1 MIPNHY
7 IGTGGIQVK
16 DVMKAFM
23 SPERYAGFC
32 QGNIIKYILR
42 YKKKNGITDLG
53 KCRDYLDE
61 LIDTEQKMAKTG
73 ENYGTQQHRSGYVA
87 GGSNVQRRPNR

>member
-1 MIPNHY
+1 MTPNHY

-42 YKKKNGITDLG
+42 YKKKNGLIDLE
-53 KCRDYLDE
+53 KCHDYLDE
-61 LIDTEQKMAKTG
+61 LIDTEKKMG
-73 ENYGTQQHRSGYVA
+73 ENYEAQRHRSSYMA
-87 GGSNVQRRPNR
+87 SSSNVQRRPNR

>member
-42 YKKKNGITDLG
+42 YKKKNG
-53 KCRDYLDE
+53 
-61 LIDTEQKMAKTG
+61 LIDLEKC
-73 ENYGTQQHRSGYVA
+73 HD
-87 GGSNVQRRPNR
+87 

>member
-1 MIPNHY
+1 MRPNHY
-7 IGTGGIQVK
+7 VRNVGIQAK
-16 DVMKAFM
+16 DVMKAYM

-32 QGNIIKYILR
+32 QENIIKYILR
-42 YKKKNGITDLG
+42 DKKKNGLIDLE
-53 KCRDYLDE
+53 KCSDYLDE
-61 LIDTEQKMAKTG
+61 LIDTEKKIG

>member
-1 MIPNHY
+1 MTPNHY

-42 YKKKNGITDLG
+42 YKKKNGLIDLE
-53 KCRDYLDE
+53 KCHDYLDE
-61 LIDTEQKMAKTG
+61 LIDTEKKIG
-73 ENYGTQQHRSGYVA
+73 ENHEAQQYRSGYVA
-87 GGSNVQRRPNR
+87 GGSNIQRRPNR

>member
-1 MIPNHY
+1 MRPNHY
-7 IGTGGIQVK
+7 VGDGGIQAK

-42 YKKKNGITDLG
+42 YRKKNGVLDLE

-61 LIDTEQKMAKTG
+61 LIDTEKKIG
-73 ENYGTQQHRSGYVA
+73 ENYGAQQQHRSGYVA
-87 GGSNVQRRPNR
+87 SGSNVQRRPNR

>member
-1 MIPNHY
+1 MRPSHY
-7 IGTGGIQVK
+7 MGSGGIQAM

-23 SPERYAGFC
+23 PPERYAGFC

-42 YKKKNGITDLG
+42 YKRKNGVLDLE

-61 LIDTEQKMAKTG
+61 LIETEKKIAKGSEDLWDET
-73 ENYGTQQHRSGYVA
+73 ESARSRG
-87 GGSNVQRRPNR
+87 RR

>member
-42 YKKKNGITDLG
+42 YKKKNGLIDLE
-53 KCRDYLDE
+53 KCHDYLDE
-61 LIDTEQKMAKTG
+61 LIDTEKKIG
-73 ENYGTQQHRSGYVA
+73 ENYGAQQHRGGYVA
-87 GGSNVQRRPNR
+87 SSSNVQRRPNR

>member
-42 YKKKNGITDLG
+42 YKKKNGIIDLE
-53 KCRDYLDE
+53 KCHDYLDE
-61 LIDTEQKMAKTG
+61 LIDTEKKIG
-73 ENYGTQQHRSGYVA
+73 ENYGTQQYRSSYVA
-87 GGSNVQRRPNR
+87 SGSNVQRRACR

>member
-7 IGTGGIQVK
+7 IGIGGIQVK

-23 SPERYAGFC
+23 SSERYAGFC

-42 YKKKNGITDLG
+42 YKKKNGIIDLE
-53 KCRDYLDE
+53 KCHDYLDE
-61 LIDTEQKMAKTG
+61 LIDTEKKMG
-73 ENYGTQQHRSGYVA
+73 ENYGAQRNRSGYMA
-87 GGSNVQRRPNR
+87 GGSNVQRRTCR

>member
-1 MIPNHY
+1 MTPNHY
-7 IGTGGIQVK
+7 IGAGGIQVK

-42 YKKKNGITDLG
+42 YKKKNGIIDLE
-53 KCRDYLDE
+53 KCHDYLDE
-61 LIDTEQKMAKTG
+61 LIDTEKKIG
-73 ENYGTQQHRSGYVA
+73 ENYEAQQHRSSHVA
-87 GGSNVQRRPNR
+87 GGSNVQRRACR

>member
-1 MIPNHY
+1 MRPDHY
-7 IGTGGIQVK
+7 VGDGGIQAK

-42 YKKKNGITDLG
+42 YRKKNGVLDLE

-61 LIDTEQKMAKTG
+61 LICTEKQIARVRKH
-73 ENYGTQQHRSGYVA
+73 YGTQRYRGNRMA
-87 GGSNVQRRPNR
+87 GGRDIQRRSHR

>member
-7 IGTGGIQVK
+7 IGTGGIQGK

-42 YKKKNGITDLG
+42 YKKKNGIIDLE
-53 KCRDYLDE
+53 KCHDYLDE
-61 LIDTEQKMAKTG
+61 LIDIEKKIG
-73 ENYGTQQHRSGYVA
+73 ENHGTQQHRSGYVA

>member
-1 MIPNHY
+1 MRPSHY
-7 IGTGGIQVK
+7 IGNGGIQAM
-16 DVMKAFM
+16 DVMREFM

-42 YKKKNGITDLG
+42 YKRKNGLLDLE

-61 LIDTEQKMAKTG
+61 LIKTEKKMAREG
-73 ENYGTQQHRSGYVA
+73 DGQ
-87 GGSNVQRRPNR
+87 

>member
-1 MIPNHY
+1 MRPDHY
-7 IGTGGIQVK
+7 VGNGGIQAK

-42 YKKKNGITDLG
+42 YRKKNGVLDLE

-61 LIDTEQKMAKTG
+61 LIYTEKKIG
-73 ENYGTQQHRSGYVA
+73 ENHGTQQYRSGYVA
-87 GGSNVQRRPNR
+87 GGRNVQRRPSR

>member
-1 MIPNHY
+1 MTPNHY
-7 IGTGGIQVK
+7 IGTDGIQVK

-42 YKKKNGITDLG
+42 YKKKNGLIDLE
-53 KCRDYLDE
+53 KCHDYLDE
-61 LIDTEQKMAKTG
+61 LIDTEKKMG
-73 ENYGTQQHRSGYVA
+73 ENYGAQQHRSSYVA
-87 GGSNVQRRPNR
+87 SSSNVQRRPNR

>member
-1 MIPNHY
+1 MRPNHY
-7 IGTGGIQVK
+7 VENGGIQAK
-16 DVMKAFM
+16 DVMKTFM

-42 YKKKNGITDLG
+42 YKKKNSVLDLE

-61 LIDTEQKMAKTG
+61 LIDTEKKIG
-73 ENYGTQQHRSGYVA
+73 ENNGTQQHRSGYVA
-87 GGSNVQRRPNR
+87 GGSNVQRRSNR

>member
-1 MIPNHY
+1 MTPNHY

-42 YKKKNGITDLG
+42 YKKKNGLIDLE
-53 KCRDYLDE
+53 KCHDYLDE
-61 LIDTEQKMAKTG
+61 LIDTEKKMG
-73 ENYGTQQHRSGYVA
+73 ENYEAQRHRSSYMA
-87 GGSNVQRRPNR
+87 SGSNVQRRPNR

>member
-1 MIPNHY
+1 MTPNHY

-42 YKKKNGITDLG
+42 YKKKNGLIDLE
-53 KCRDYLDE
+53 KCHDYLDE
-61 LIDTEQKMAKTG
+61 LIDTEKKIG
-73 ENYGTQQHRSGYVA
+73 ENYGTQRNRSGYVA
-87 GGSNVQRRPNR
+87 GSSNVQGRQRR

>member
-61 LIDTEQKMAKTG
+61 LIDVEKKIG
-73 ENYGTQQHRSGYVA
+73 ENHEAQQHRSGYVA

>member
-32 QGNIIKYILR
+32 QGNII
-42 YKKKNGITDLG
+42 
-53 KCRDYLDE
+53 
-61 LIDTEQKMAKTG
+61 
-73 ENYGTQQHRSGYVA
+73 
-87 GGSNVQRRPNR
+87 

>member
-1 MIPNHY
+1 MTPNHY

-23 SPERYAGFC
+23 SPERYAGVC

-42 YKKKNGITDLG
+42 YKKKNGLIDLE
-53 KCRDYLDE
+53 KCHDYLDE
-61 LIDTEQKMAKTG
+61 LIDIEKKMG
-73 ENYGTQQHRSGYVA
+73 EDYEAQRHRSSYVA
-87 GGSNVQRRPNR
+87 SGSNVQRRPNR

>member
-1 MIPNHY
+1 MTPNHY

-42 YKKKNGITDLG
+42 YKKKNGLIDLE
-53 KCRDYLDE
+53 KCHDYLDE
-61 LIDTEQKMAKTG
+61 LIDIEKKMG
-73 ENYGTQQHRSGYVA
+73 ENYEAQRHRSSYMA